1 MFVRAMFL
9 GLLLTLVTP
18 AGSVAQVIPGDIL
31 NPPPFPAARRASPV
45 RTNIVINRPARVVTN
60 VAPYSLPGR
69 PGVVTGSPAAPV
81 AAAKPN
87 PLEFDAKEKTVEV
100 KVGESEAQF
109 RFAVTN
115 ISKEEV
121 TVLMVHTSCGCTAA
135 KLPASPWVL
144 KPGEGGEVAAT
155 MNLAGKFGTVTK
167 TVTVVSTAGSTPLIV
182 KAVLPKD
189 AYEQMQRMGERS
201 RNMQVAAADRQ
212 AVFRGDCARCHVETS
227 IGKTGKDLF
236 TSACAIC
243 HESEHR
249 ATMVPGLRGRPGTFQ
264 REYWTQWIR
273 QGKEGS
279 LMPAFDHRKGGPLT
293 DEQVESLAD
302 YLAGE
307 FAKEKPEI
315 LPAAAV
321 PGGGR

>member
-1 MFVRAMFL
+1 MFVRALFL
-9 GLLLTLVTP
+9 GVLLSLANPL
-18 AGSVAQVIPGDIL
+18 GSVAQVIPGDVL
-31 NPPPFPAARRASPV
+31 NPPPFPAVRRSNPI
-45 RTNIVINRPARVVTN
+45 RTNIVSNRPARVVTN
-60 VAPYSLPGR
+60 VATYGVPGR
-69 PGVVTGSPAAPV
+69 PVLPAGGA

-87 PLEFDAKEKTVEV
+87 PLQFDAKEKTVEV
-100 KVGESEAQF
+100 KVGENEAKF

-135 KLPASPWVL
+135 QLPASPWVL
-144 KPGEGGEVAAT
+144 QPGEGGEVAAT

-167 TVTVVSTAGSTPLIV
+167 TVTVVSTAGSTPLLV
-182 KAVLPKD
+182 KAVMPKD
-189 AYEQMQRMGERS
+189 AYEQMQRMSERS

-264 REYWTQWIR
+264 REYWSQWIR

-307 FAKEKPEI
+307 FAKEKPEP
-315 LPAAAV
+315 LPAAGAS
-321 PGGGR
+321 GGGL